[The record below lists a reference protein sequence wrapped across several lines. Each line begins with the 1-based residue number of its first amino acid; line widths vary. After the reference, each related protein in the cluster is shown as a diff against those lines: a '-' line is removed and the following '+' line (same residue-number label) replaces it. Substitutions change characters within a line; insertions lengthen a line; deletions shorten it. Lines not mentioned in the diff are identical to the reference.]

1 MEALEKLKKDKRSLK
16 LSLTKYLNELAVELS
31 LEAPK
36 KEKITERLQDI
47 EKRRDEL
54 LELLDNLQ
62 ALYKEKSETTNAA
75 LIEEE
80 TDGIVDRVD
89 SETSGA
95 RLFLAKGGAK
105 TSDENFNAKIKSGKL
120 ESTCA
125 KDGHVVDPNKQ
136 LERIQIPKF
145 SGDKMKYSTWWVAFS
160 SCVDETSLSP
170 QFKMLRLESCLEGE
184 AAEMVRGLGYSSEA
198 Y

>member
-1 MEALEKLKKDKRSLK
+1 M
-16 LSLTKYLNELAVELS
+16 ELS

-36 KEKITERLQDI
+36 KERITERLQDI

-62 ALYKEKSETTNAA
+62 ALHKEKSETTNAA

-80 TDGIVDRVD
+80 ADGIVDRVD

-95 RLFLAKGGAK
+95 RLLLAKEAAK
-105 TSDENFNAKIKSGKL
+105 TSHVNYNAKNKSGKL

-125 KDGHVVDPNKQ
+125 KDSHVVDPNKQ
-136 LERIQIPKF
+136 LKQIRIPKF
-145 SGDKMKYSTWWVAFS
+145 LGDKIKYSTRAVFS
-160 SCVDETSLSP
+160 CCVDETSLSP
-170 QFKMLRLESCLEGE
+170 QFKMLWK
-184 AAEMVRGLGYSSEA
+184 VRRPRW
-198 Y
+198 